1 MILNVSGRTDICAF
15 YLDWFINR
23 LNEGY
28 VYVRNPYYNKQVS
41 KVILD
46 DIDLIVF
53 CTKNP
58 IPLMKNLDK
67 FEKYNLCVQVT
78 ITPYKK
84 DIERNV
90 LDKAKIIEAFKQ
102 ISKRIGKEKMV
113 LRYDPIFLSEKYNI
127 NYHKKAFEKLCVFL
141 KDYLDHII
149 ISFLDEYKNV
159 KENKNALS
167 YLKMNKEMIYTLAS
181 TIGSIAKKYDIPVQA
196 CAEEYDFSSFGIKK
210 EACISEE
217 YVKKI
222 TGYNIVKN
230 TKRSNRKY
238 CTCIPSIDVGEYNT
252 CPNLC
257 AYCYANYNEKEVLN
271 RYKLH
276 NKTSPVLT
284 GNIVA
289 TDIIKLRKDVGY
301 KKYNLNK
308 KLE

>member
-1 MILNVSGRTDICAF
+1 MFKFCNLYSGSSGNCSFVGTDNINILIDCGESQKKIKDALESIGQDI
-15 YLDWFINR
+15 
-23 LNEGY
+23 
-28 VYVRNPYYNKQVS
+28 S
-41 KVILD
+41 K
-46 DIDLIVF
+46 IDAIIV
-53 CTKNP
+53 THEHSDH
-58 IPLMKNLDK
+58 IKNLG
-67 FEKYNLCVQVT
+67 
-78 ITPYKK
+78 
-84 DIERNV
+84 
-90 LDKAKIIEAFKQ
+90 A
-102 ISKRIGKEKMV
+102 IS
-113 LRYDPIFLSEKYNI
+113 
-127 NYHKKAFEKLCVFL
+127 
-141 KDYLDHII
+141 
-149 ISFLDEYKNV
+149 
-159 KENKNALS
+159 
-167 YLKMNKEMIYTLAS
+167 
-181 TIGSIAKKYDIPVQA
+181 KKYDIPVQA

-301 KKYNLNK
+301 KKYNLNI
-308 KLE
+308 